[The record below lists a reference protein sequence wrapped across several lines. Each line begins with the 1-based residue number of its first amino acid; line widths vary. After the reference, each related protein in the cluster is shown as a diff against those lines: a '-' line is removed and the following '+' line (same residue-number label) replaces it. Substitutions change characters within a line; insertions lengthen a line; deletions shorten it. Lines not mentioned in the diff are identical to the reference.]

1 MKKARTIIGAG
12 LFIVGIAAATTI
24 DGSLII
30 TFLAIAMMVAGGLI
44 ADLFDKEGAR

>member
-1 MKKARTIIGAG
+1 MKTRNIIGGTLFVLG
-12 LFIVGIAAATTI
+12 LAAATTI

-30 TFLAIAMMVAGGLI
+30 TFSAIAMMVAGGLI